1 MVERVKLIDAV
12 ELVDINSGGKMN
24 GVFLVLLK
32 AVLPYD
38 FSRLLGK
45 MLGQID
51 NEQSFVLVEDLDNRV
66 ESQ

>member
-32 AVLPYD
+32 AVFPYD

>member
-1 MVERVKLIDAV
+1 MVERVKFIDAV

-32 AVLPYD
+32 AVFLYD